1 MSSVEKLIKIL
12 IAVFIFLDCL
22 LIGGMAFLL
31 FDEIWRSLLRW
42 FKMHFLGGFTMRR
55 PLA

>member
-1 MSSVEKLIKIL
+1 MMESVEKLIKIL

-31 FDEIWRSLLRW
+31 FDDIWRTLL
-42 FKMHFLGGFTMRR
+42 
-55 PLA
+55 

>member
-1 MSSVEKLIKIL
+1 VGGQSPAPGREGKIMSSVEKLIKIL

-31 FDEIWRSLLRW
+31 FDEIWRSLL
-42 FKMHFLGGFTMRR
+42 
-55 PLA
+55 